1 MNPYLRLVRIHNV
14 IGAAI
19 GDFTG
24 YVVSSSWDFNLERL
38 LISLVVVSLVA
49 AGGYAINDVYD
60 IEIDRI
66 NKPDRPLPSGQI
78 SIRNA
83 LILSYST
90 MVIGSGLAFVLGI
103 IQGAVAIL
111 TSIALIYY
119 AKTLKR
125 QGLPGNIIVATTT
138 ALSIFYGG
146 LAYFEGDWLKRVIIP
161 TVYSFLLTLGREFVK
176 GIEDYEGDKKYGVK
190 TLATTKGIRFAWST
204 ARVVLLL
211 TLAISPLPLLL
222 GFNIIYGI
230 LLIPF
235 AFFTLKAIF
244 AETSPRGGG
253 EARGFLKGSAFVGLV
268 AFILGSLPLKIF
280 V

>member
-1 MNPYLRLVRIHNV
+1 VNPYLKLVRIHNV

-24 YVVSSSWDFNLERL
+24 YVVSSAWNFNLEKL
-38 LISLVVVSLVA
+38 IISLIVVSLVA

-60 IEIDRI
+60 VEIDKI
-66 NKPDRPLPSGQI
+66 NKPDRPLPSGRI
-78 SIRNA
+78 SIKNA
-83 LILSYST
+83 VTLSYST
-90 MVIGSGLAFVLGI
+90 MIIGSGLAFILGI
-103 IQGAVAIL
+103 LQGLLAIL

-146 LAYFEGDWLKRVIIP
+146 IAYFEENWFERVIIP
-161 TVYSFLLTLGREFVK
+161 TAYSFLLTLGRELVK
-176 GIEDYEGDKKYGVK
+176 GIEDYEGDKKYGVR
-190 TLATTKGIRFAWST
+190 TLATTKGIRFTWNT
-204 ARVVLLL
+204 ARVILLL
-211 TLAISPLPLLL
+211 MLAISPLPILL

-235 AFFTLKAIF
+235 TFFTLKAMF

-253 EARGFLKGSAFVGLV
+253 EARGLLKGSAFIGMI
-268 AFILGSLPLKIF
+268 AFILGSLPFKIF
-280 V
+280 I